1 MPSREPSGSTQPP
14 GPDPAPAAVEADV
27 ALAMRASSWGD
38 VGEYGRLLHAHE
50 ASSIHS
56 GAGEHEEPLD
66 PDVVVVGAGGVA
78 HGPLP
83 PTPSGSAGVLA
94 QLAGLAPP
102 YAVPADAMCHIPPP
116 PLSPV
121 VGGSRAI
128 MQVSSYSSDGSDGD
142 SDSFFARNSEEAARG
157 AFSRAHLHPHAHAH
171 IPHPGYRVGDGDVD
185 DEDDDDDDGS
195 GWGIGAIGAARRA
208 KAGLFGATVDVEEE
222 CDYDE
227 DEGSDEP
234 AIEVRRRRPSWA
246 VHHDEHE
253 GDDEDDE
260 DDPPP
265 SPPPP
270 PRGVEGESD
279 PDEP

>member
-1 MPSREPSGSTQPP
+1 M
-14 GPDPAPAAVEADV
+14 

>member
-1 MPSREPSGSTQPP
+1 M
-14 GPDPAPAAVEADV
+14 

-185 DEDDDDDDGS
+185 DEDVDDDDDDGS